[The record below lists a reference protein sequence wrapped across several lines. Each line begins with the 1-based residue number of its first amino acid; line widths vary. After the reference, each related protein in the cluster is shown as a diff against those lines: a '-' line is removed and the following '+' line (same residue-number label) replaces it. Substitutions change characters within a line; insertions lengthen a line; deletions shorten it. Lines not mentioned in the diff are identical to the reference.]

1 MWDQAEIGVEK
12 SPSHHLSQTEIAS
25 DNPCSQ
31 HVSGNAL
38 PSDYVVNLDFSPLV
52 GGNAVLYSLA
62 GRVIPLTVHVEC
74 PLVLGAE
81 LGRLQGYRYLVEFA
95 GESKWHLIVFVIHG
109 RACVHAD
116 IKRFVPLK
124 S

>member
-1 MWDQAEIGVEK
+1 MPPSSRTGV
-12 SPSHHLSQTEIAS
+12 
-25 DNPCSQ
+25 N
-31 HVSGNAL
+31 
-38 PSDYVVNLDFSPLV
+38 
-52 GGNAVLYSLA
+52 YSLA
-62 GRVIPLTVHVEC
+62 GRVIPLTVHVEF

-81 LGRLQGYRYLVEFA
+81 LGGLQRYRYLVEFS
-95 GESKWHLIVFVIHG
+95 GESKWHLIVLVIHG